1 MGADAVA
8 HGATGKGND
17 QVRFELG
24 YYANNANIEVI
35 APWRDWEFESR
46 KDLID
51 FAEKN
56 QIQVSKDKIGD
67 PPFSTD
73 ANLLHTSSEGKI
85 LEDPWIEAPE
95 YVYTRTKNIIETP
108 NDPETLVIE
117 FEKGDPIS
125 INDKIISDLTSTN
138 KDAYR
143 SDNIGIIF
151 QQFNLLPYAN
161 VIDNIILPL
170 YFSKQRSKKVENK
183 TNAAMTLC
191 DQLRLPES
199 ILNQKASNLSVGQQQ
214 RVAVARALI
223 GSPSIIV
230 ADEPTSSL
238 DTEAQELFLDL
249 MFDQISKNS
258 STLLMVSHDKSLT
271 NYFDQVIDINEILVR
286 EN

>member
-1 MGADAVA
+1 MDDSIVKIESLRFQWSKNNNFKIFVPKLEVGR
-8 HGATGKGND
+8 GKK
-17 QVRFELG
+17 VLFLG
-24 YYANNANIEVI
+24 
-35 APWRDWEFESR
+35 ESGSG
-46 KDLID
+46 KTTLLSLICG
-51 FAEKN
+51 F
-56 QIQVSKDKIGD
+56 
-67 PPFSTD
+67 
-73 ANLLHTSSEGKI
+73 
-85 LEDPWIEAPE
+85 LEP
-95 YVYTRTKNIIETP
+95 
-108 NDPETLVIE
+108 LS
-117 FEKGDPIS
+117 GSIS

-183 TNAAMTLC
+183 INAAMSLC

-199 ILNQKASNLSVGQQQ
+199 ILNQKASNLSEGQQQ

-238 DTEAQELFLDL
+238 DSEAQKLFLDL

>member
-1 MGADAVA
+1 MDDSIVKIESLRFQWSKNNNFKIFVPNLEVGR
-8 HGATGKGND
+8 GKK
-17 QVRFELG
+17 VLFLG
-24 YYANNANIEVI
+24 
-35 APWRDWEFESR
+35 ESGSG
-46 KDLID
+46 KTTLLSLICG
-51 FAEKN
+51 FLKPL
-56 QIQVSKDKIGD
+56 SG
-67 PPFSTD
+67 S
-73 ANLLHTSSEGKI
+73 
-85 LEDPWIEAPE
+85 
-95 YVYTRTKNIIETP
+95 
-108 NDPETLVIE
+108 
-117 FEKGDPIS
+117 IS

-183 TNAAMTLC
+183 INAAMNLC

-249 MFDQISKNS
+249 MFNQISKNS

>member
-1 MGADAVA
+1 MGDSIVKIESLRFQWSKNNNFKIFVPKLEV
-8 HGATGKGND
+8 GRGKK
-17 QVRFELG
+17 VLFLG
-24 YYANNANIEVI
+24 
-35 APWRDWEFESR
+35 ESGSG
-46 KDLID
+46 KTTLLSLICG
-51 FAEKN
+51 F
-56 QIQVSKDKIGD
+56 
-67 PPFSTD
+67 
-73 ANLLHTSSEGKI
+73 
-85 LEDPWIEAPE
+85 LEP
-95 YVYTRTKNIIETP
+95 
-108 NDPETLVIE
+108 LS
-117 FEKGDPIS
+117 GSIS
-125 INDKIISDLTSTN
+125 INDKIISNLTSTN

-161 VIDNIILPL
+161 VIDNIVLPL

>member
-1 MGADAVA
+1 MDDSIVKIESLRFQWSKNNNFKIFVPKLEVGR
-8 HGATGKGND
+8 GKK
-17 QVRFELG
+17 VLFLG
-24 YYANNANIEVI
+24 
-35 APWRDWEFESR
+35 ESGSG
-46 KDLID
+46 KTTLLSLICG
-51 FAEKN
+51 F
-56 QIQVSKDKIGD
+56 
-67 PPFSTD
+67 
-73 ANLLHTSSEGKI
+73 
-85 LEDPWIEAPE
+85 LEP
-95 YVYTRTKNIIETP
+95 
-108 NDPETLVIE
+108 LS
-117 FEKGDPIS
+117 GSIS

-183 TNAAMTLC
+183 INAAMDLC
-191 DQLRLPES
+191 NQLRLPES

-271 NYFDQVIDINEILVR
+271 NYFDQVIDINEILIR

>member
-1 MGADAVA
+1 MDDSIVKIESLRFQWSKNNNFKIFVPKLEVGR
-8 HGATGKGND
+8 GKK
-17 QVRFELG
+17 VLFLG
-24 YYANNANIEVI
+24 
-35 APWRDWEFESR
+35 ESGSG
-46 KDLID
+46 KTTLLSLICG
-51 FAEKN
+51 FLEPL
-56 QIQVSKDKIGD
+56 SG
-67 PPFSTD
+67 S
-73 ANLLHTSSEGKI
+73 I
-85 LEDPWIEAPE
+85 L
-95 YVYTRTKNIIETP
+95 
-108 NDPETLVIE
+108 
-117 FEKGDPIS
+117 

-183 TNAAMTLC
+183 INAAMDLC